1 MIETNNPEIDV
12 DELMENVRQEVAKRQ
27 NKPFGKEKLPEKP
40 GDKISPFLINQ
51 IQALLNNA
59 ESKSQIR
66 TEFPEKL
73 NRFPFTIS
81 RRFQKLALKLYA
93 FLFKEQ
99 RAVNFSLIQALKD
112 SLALNQQ
119 LIKQVTALQA
129 KIDFIEKQQEKIKL
143 IDELQEKVKPIDEL
157 QEKVKP
163 IDELQEK
170 VKPIDKLQEKV
181 KSINERHIRNDSYF
195 KNDLILQKRLITLFL
210 DEAHRRLP
218 EPFDRE
224 QLQGFVQENHHLLD
238 SFYVAFEDKFRG
250 SRDDIVDRLRFYL
263 PRIAD
268 AEIGTQDSPILDVGC
283 GRGEWLELLGD
294 SGYTAKGVDI
304 NRVMLELCKSRDL
317 DVIEADGL
325 TYLKSQPDASL
336 GAVTGFHLIE
346 HLPFPVLI
354 NLIEESVRVLKPGGL
369 VLFETPNPQ
378 NVLVGTHN
386 FYIDPSHLKPLPS
399 ALVKFMLEHCGFAQ
413 VDVINLHAY
422 EESFKLSGSPVAERF
437 NDYFYG
443 SQDYAVIGYKP

>member
-1 MIETNNPEIDV
+1 MIEANNPEIDV
-12 DELMENVRQEVAKRQ
+12 DELMEKVRQEVAKRQ
-27 NKPFGKEKLPEKP
+27 NKPLSQEKLPEKP

-81 RRFQKLALKLYA
+81 RRFKRLALKLYA

-119 LIKQVTALQA
+119 LIGKVTALQE
-129 KIDFIEKQQEKIKL
+129 KIESIEKREEKVKQ
-143 IDELQEKVKPIDEL
+143 IDELQEKVKSIDEL
-157 QEKVKP
+157 QEKVKS

-170 VKPIDKLQEKV
+170 VKSID
-181 KSINERHIRNDSYF
+181 ERYIRNDSYL

-210 DEAHRRLP
+210 NEARRRLP
-218 EPFDRE
+218 DPFDRE
-224 QLQGFVQENHHLLD
+224 QLQGFAQETHHFLD

-250 SRDDIVDRLRFYL
+250 SREDIVARLEFYL
-263 PRIAD
+263 PRIAE
-268 AEIGTQDSPILDVGC
+268 AEIGKQDSPILDVGC

-294 SGYTAKGVDI
+294 SGYIARGLEI
-304 NRVMLELCKSRDL
+304 NRVMLESCKTRGL
-317 DVIEADGL
+317 DVIEGDGL

-346 HLPFPVLI
+346 HLPFPVLM
-354 NLIEESVRVLKPGGL
+354 NVIEESVRVLKPGGL

-386 FYIDPSHLKPLPS
+386 FYLDPSHLKPLPS
-399 ALVKFMLEHCGFAQ
+399 ALVKFMLEHWGLEQ
-413 VDVINLHAY
+413 VDIINLHPY
-422 EESFKLSGSPVAERF
+422 GESLKLSGSQVAERF
-437 NDYFYG
+437 NEYFYG